1 MNRSSGFLA
10 WFMDPKR
17 RGPMLIAPAITVLL
31 LVNII
36 PLMWSFGLSFFKFSA
51 NPLKLPK
58 FSWFYSFE
66 KVLNTRQKLLDSIE
80 RRGERKKIKGEAKM
94 SYLEQQMNIKD
105 KI

>member
-36 PLMWSFGLSFFKFSA
+36 PLMWSFGLSF
-51 NPLKLPK
+51 
-58 FSWFYSFE
+58 
-66 KVLNTRQKLLDSIE
+66 LNIE
-80 RRGERKKIKGEAKM
+80 QI
-94 SYLEQQMNIKD
+94 L
-105 KI
+105 